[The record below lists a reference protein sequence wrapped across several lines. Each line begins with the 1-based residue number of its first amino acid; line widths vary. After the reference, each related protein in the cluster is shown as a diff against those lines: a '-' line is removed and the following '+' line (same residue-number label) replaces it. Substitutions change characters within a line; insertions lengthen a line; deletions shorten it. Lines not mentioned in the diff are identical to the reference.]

1 VFLVQYSVI
10 QKYAVT
16 GLDDSTEFWFY

>member
-1 VFLVQYSVI
+1 MLCVQYSVI